1 MQDAEATLMGDTG
14 IGCGACKE
22 KSHIGGA
29 SIWLEAEGGTG
40 QSSSSRGRLPSSAVS
55 LLGFGHFNTS

>member
-1 MQDAEATLMGDTG
+1 MQDAEATLVGDTG
-14 IGCGACKE
+14 IGWGACKE

-29 SIWLEAEGGTG
+29 TIWLEAEGGTG
-40 QSSSSRGRLPSSAVS
+40 QSFCRPVG